1 MIIKTVFD
9 FNKALDHGPYAWPG
23 GYPCFFITSDG
34 GALSFDAAQ
43 TEAGLIRDAIISDDT
58 GSGWRVCGMQVNWED
73 TELVCDHTGQT
84 IQSAYEEV
92 TQ

>member
-9 FNKALDHGPYAWPG
+9 FNKALNHGPYAWPG

-43 TEAGLIRDAIISDDT
+43 IEAGLIRDAIISNDT
-58 GSGWRVCGMQVNWED
+58 WSGLRVCGMQVNWED
-73 TELVCDHTGQT
+73 ADLICDHTGQI
-84 IQSAYEEV
+84 IQSAYGEA